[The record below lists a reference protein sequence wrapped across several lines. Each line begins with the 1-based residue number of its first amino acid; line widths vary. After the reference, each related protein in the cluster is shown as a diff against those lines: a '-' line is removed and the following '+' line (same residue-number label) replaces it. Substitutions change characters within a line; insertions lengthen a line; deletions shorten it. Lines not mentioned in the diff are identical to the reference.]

1 MGNILTQKR
10 HKQNGTQIEDMTYRY
25 QRDASGFLLSNRLY
39 HVNDAIDSTIDQT
52 DIDDQGAGFNPLNV
66 NINGAY
72 NYVYDEEGR
81 LVKDVT
87 EGIHQIVWRVDGK
100 VREINRTSTSTRSRL
115 KFDYDA
121 MGRRI
126 AKHVYNNQTGLLIK
140 STYYLLD
147 AQGNTMST
155 YDYVQGP
162 NQTMSF
168 QLKERHIFGSARIG
182 MYAESVVLVE
192 NPSTENS
199 NILVNQG
206 FKQYELTNHLG
217 NVLTVIHDIKIP
229 LNNGSGPGV
238 SSYRVGIRTCSDYS
252 PFGVELDGRT
262 VSGGYRYGYQ
272 GSEKDNETKGNGN
285 SYTTE
290 FRQLDP
296 RLGRWLSVDPLSFKF
311 PWQSPYLSFDNA
323 PISHCDPNG
332 LAANGGPGDGY
343 KLNKDGSRSKSNPDG
358 TKTYDAP
365 GFSSV
370 NLPANAKVL
379 GTMQDVDG
387 NKDGAIFNNDVQ
399 YQASVGDLAKFEV
412 DDVEFTAQFSKGE
425 FMGYLN
431 SNGDKYRFDKKS
443 TPNNKH
449 STISSSEIDGKEV
462 FDGVVTVISGIVT
475 TVEGVGLIASEFAAP
490 QGLIMVNTGIPTIG
504 FGFSKIIDGF
514 QGGNREIPGGIC
526 EATDKGLGGSG
537 TIGQFGDLIS
547 SGKPKTQFEKGLFMY
562 QAFNTNVGH
571 MVTKPLLVNSNSNIA
586 IPAQKNDALIRDNT
600 NVFIP
605 HFQKLP

>member
-1 MGNILTQKR
+1 MKT
-10 HKQNGTQIEDMTYRY
+10 
-25 QRDASGFLLSNRLY
+25 
-39 HVNDAIDSTIDQT
+39 
-52 DIDDQGAGFNPLNV
+52 
-66 NINGAY
+66 
-72 NYVYDEEGR
+72 
-81 LVKDVT
+81 
-87 EGIHQIVWRVDGK
+87 
-100 VREINRTSTSTRSRL
+100 
-115 KFDYDA
+115 
-121 MGRRI
+121 
-126 AKHVYNNQTGLLIK
+126 
-140 STYYLLD
+140 
-147 AQGNTMST
+147 
-155 YDYVQGP
+155 
-162 NQTMSF
+162 
-168 QLKERHIFGSARIG
+168 
-182 MYAESVVLVE
+182 
-192 NPSTENS
+192 
-199 NILVNQG
+199 
-206 FKQYELTNHLG
+206 
-217 NVLTVIHDIKIP
+217 
-229 LNNGSGPGV
+229 
-238 SSYRVGIRTCSDYS
+238 SYRVGIRTCSDYS

-272 GSEKDNETKGNGN
+272 GSEKDDETKGNGN

-311 PWQSPYLSFDNA
+311 PWQSTYIAFDNN
-323 PISHCDPNG
+323 PISLVDRLG
-332 LAANGGPGDGY
+332 SETEGGPGDGY
-343 KLNKDGSRSKSNPDG
+343 TKNKDGSRSKTNANG

-431 SNGDKYRFDKKS
+431 SNGDNYRFDKKS

-514 QGGNREIPGGIC
+514 QGGDREISGGIC
-526 EATDKGLGGSG
+526 EATDKGLGGNG

-571 MVTKPLLVNSNSNIA
+571 MVLKPLLVNSNANIA

>member
-25 QRDASGFLLSNRLY
+25 QRDANGFLLSNRLY
-39 HVNDAIDSTIDQT
+39 HVNDAIASTIDQT

-87 EGIHQIVWRVDGK
+87 EGINQIVWRVDGK

-155 YDYVQGP
+155 YDYAPGP
-162 NQTMSF
+162 NQTMSY

-229 LNNGSGPGV
+229 LNNSSGPTV

-272 GSEKDNETKGNGN
+272 GSEKDAELKGNGN

-296 RLGRWLSVDPLSFKF
+296 RLGRWLSIDQKTSKFPNESPYVYVANTPIICVDPDGEEKIVVSGGADLHNKNRMNFASAAKNQIREFKKEIKKANSTEKISWLVLNVDYNSKEIESIEAYAKMYGVNLLYVKSDEEITNYINSKSKTNLGLNTERQNDQITSLSFM
-311 PWQSPYLSFDNA
+311 
-323 PISHCDPNG
+323 SHGVSSALVLGYENTNWEKDPS
-332 LAANGGPGDGY
+332 Y
-343 KLNKDGSRSKSNPDG
+343 SNP
-358 TKTYDAP
+358 
-365 GFSSV
+365 
-370 NLPANAKVL
+370 
-379 GTMQDVDG
+379 
-387 NKDGAIFNNDVQ
+387 
-399 YQASVGDLAKFEV
+399 
-412 DDVEFTAQFSKGE
+412 
-425 FMGYLN
+425 
-431 SNGDKYRFDKKS
+431 
-443 TPNNKH
+443 
-449 STISSSEIDGKEV
+449 
-462 FDGVVTVISGIVT
+462 TVISNESGNNDIETIDKDSFSKNCSITLYTCNSATPINMTAKDYLDEKTLVDDAMTGDNLVKSISNQIPQAKVTGFIGQTSYSKVGIGNGMGELPQPAT
-475 TVEGVGLIASEFAAP
+475 MDGSYSPTVNGKP
-490 QGLIMVNTGIPTIG
+490 IPTL
-504 FGFSKIIDGF
+504 KITMKDGKV
-514 QGGNREIPGGIC
+514 Q
-526 EATDKGLGGSG
+526 
-537 TIGQFGDLIS
+537 
-547 SGKPKTQFEKGLFMY
+547 
-562 QAFNTNVGH
+562 
-571 MVTKPLLVNSNSNIA
+571 
-586 IPAQKNDALIRDNT
+586 
-600 NVFIP
+600 
-605 HFQKLP
+605 

>member
-25 QRDASGFLLSNRLY
+25 QRDANGFLLSNRLY

-72 NYVYDEEGR
+72 NYVYVEVGR

-155 YDYVQGP
+155 YDYAPGP
-162 NQTMSF
+162 NQTMSY

-229 LNNGSGPGV
+229 LNNGTGPAV
-238 SSYRVGIRTCSDYS
+238 SSNRVGIRTCSDYS

-262 VSGGYRYGYQ
+262 VSGGYRYGFQ
-272 GSEKDNETKGNGN
+272 NQEKDDEVKGEGN
-285 SYTTE
+285 SLNFEYRIHE
-290 FRQLDP
+290 SRI
-296 RLGRWLSVDPLSFKF
+296 GRFFSVDPLQIKF
-311 PWQSPYLSFDNA
+311 PWNSSYAFSENNLIHAKELEGLQKEIIIDNSLKNYKYREVNVLKEHELYKGGEFYTYSQILHNIGILSNKEVLRYDFKSFGNEYQNGDLIYFAIYNA
-323 PISHCDPNG
+323 SWKFEGIKVNLTVKINTGASTHITGSKLIDYP
-332 LAANGGPGDGY
+332 LALIGTGYFSQVYSKSLRPLYSQVNKNVSSTAMSLATNKVLTYTDAAIWANKARNAMKTAFLNSTPEDLRNLIFEYNTSRG
-343 KLNKDGSRSKSNPDG
+343 LNKYG
-358 TKTYDAP
+358 TKTYD
-365 GFSSV
+365 
-370 NLPANAKVL
+370 
-379 GTMQDVDG
+379 
-387 NKDGAIFNNDVQ
+387 
-399 YQASVGDLAKFEV
+399 E
-412 DDVEFTAQFSKGE
+412 
-425 FMGYLN
+425 
-431 SNGDKYRFDKKS
+431 
-443 TPNNKH
+443 
-449 STISSSEIDGKEV
+449 
-462 FDGVVTVISGIVT
+462 
-475 TVEGVGLIASEFAAP
+475 LI
-490 QGLIMVNTGIPTIG
+490 T
-504 FGFSKIIDGF
+504 
-514 QGGNREIPGGIC
+514 
-526 EATDKGLGGSG
+526 
-537 TIGQFGDLIS
+537 
-547 SGKPKTQFEKGLFMY
+547 SGKSNLEIIQSAGNTQPSLQSIGENIYKQLGAKSLPILKKY
-562 QAFNTNVGH
+562 
-571 MVTKPLLVNSNSNIA
+571 KVNI
-586 IPAQKNDALIRDNT
+586 KN
-600 NVFIP
+600 
-605 HFQKLP
+605 K